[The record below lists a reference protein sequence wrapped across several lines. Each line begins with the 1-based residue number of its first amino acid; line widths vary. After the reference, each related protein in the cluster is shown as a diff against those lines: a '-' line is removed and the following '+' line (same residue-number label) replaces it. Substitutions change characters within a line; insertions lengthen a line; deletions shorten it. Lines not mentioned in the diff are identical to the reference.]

1 MKTRQFLVILGLLAG
16 VSGGLLAQEDQ
27 PTTPS
32 EDTVEPAVVSVYGKS
47 FTKSDV
53 ERLRRHVPTQFRS
66 RTQGMTNKA
75 FLESFGFLQAL
86 ASLAETDGML
96 EREPYK
102 TQYEFNEINFLASSY
117 LQKLGASIRVTE
129 ADKRAF
135 YEANLGRYQE
145 LRVSAIYIDYTPV
158 PEVAERQGVPVILE
172 SDALAR
178 AEGLHAQLVAGADF
192 AELARA
198 HSDDS
203 ASAPNGGELGFFR
216 AEDPLSDVIKATVF
230 RMGVGQTSGPVKD
243 SGRFYI
249 FRVTEK
255 RARPL
260 EDVED
265 AIDKT
270 ITSGKLNARLA
281 EIRGDIQ
288 IEASDPA
295 WLEGNSQR
303 PRQQP

>member
-1 MKTRQFLVILGLLAG
+1 MKTRQFLAIIGLLVG
-16 VSGGLLAQEDQ
+16 VSGGLFAQSDQ
-27 PTTPS
+27 PVVPT
-32 EDTVEPAVVSVYGKS
+32 EEAVEPAVISVYGKS
-47 FTKSDV
+47 FTKSEV
-53 ERLRRHVPTQFRS
+53 ERLRRHVPSQYRS
-66 RTQGMTNKA
+66 RTQGMNNKT

-96 EREPYK
+96 ERDPYK

-129 ADKRAF
+129 PDKRAY

-145 LRVSAIYIDYTPV
+145 IRVSAIYIDYTPV

-172 SDALAR
+172 SDALAK
-178 AEGLHAQLVAGADF
+178 AQNLHAQLEAGADF
-192 AELARA
+192 AELARE

-230 RMGVGQTSGPVKD
+230 RMGVGQISEPVKD
-243 SGRFYI
+243 SGRFYL

-260 EDVED
+260 EDVD
-265 AIDKT
+265 AAVDKA
-270 ITSGKLNARLA
+270 ITSAKLNARLA
-281 EIRGDIQ
+281 EIRSDIR
-288 IEASDPA
+288 IETDDPA
-295 WLEGNSQR
+295 WLESNSQR